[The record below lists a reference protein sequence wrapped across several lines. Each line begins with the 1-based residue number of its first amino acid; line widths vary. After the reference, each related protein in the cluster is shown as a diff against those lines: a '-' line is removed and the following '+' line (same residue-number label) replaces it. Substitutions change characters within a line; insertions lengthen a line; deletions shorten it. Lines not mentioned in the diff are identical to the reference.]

1 MGLVKK
7 YARHWAR
14 NDVGFADSRRCPSAI
29 HSLSPSASV
38 WELQKPG
45 SLLAPSTSELRRP
58 FVQSR
63 EPFLMLVQTSL
74 SMWYPRHMIQ
84 TRFGIF
90 WSGATLAGA
99 FTGLVAFGISFMSG
113 AGGLLGWSW
122 IFVRLR

>member
-1 MGLVKK
+1 MSICAV
-7 YARHWAR
+7 
-14 NDVGFADSRRCPSAI
+14 
-29 HSLSPSASV
+29 
-38 WELQKPG
+38 
-45 SLLAPSTSELRRP
+45 LRAVP
-58 FVQSR
+58 D
-63 EPFLMLVQTSL
+63 PCANSL